1 GPARGGT
8 AAGGRRRGPRVE
20 GAPARPGPEGPAL
33 TPAQPWLRLRL
44 PQHSARGDTRAE
56 SRRGA
61 PGAGSA
67 PGAVFAASSAAF
79 ELRGITFTRQGRRT
93 LKIFK
98 KSSIPGV
105 VITQF
110 VNDIPQGCST
120 PDFEK
125 KPLSLTLQ
133 EGKNA
138 IFRAVVKG
146 VPAPEV
152 KWSRTTKGMDDPA
165 KYEMSFNSATNE
177 FILQIK
183 SLVLDDS
190 DLYRCCAV
198 NAYGEASC
206 SAGLRIIQVGFKRKA
221 KYVPVHAADELK
233 KTLLDSKRLLR
244 KRVAA
249 PKPKPLD
256 KEAVWQLL
264 LHADRRDYEK
274 ICMKYGIAD
283 FRGMLRKLQ
292 EIRKDTES
300 EQDKL
305 IHSLKNFEHIKVN
318 KEGNATFSLEME
330 LKNSNSNVYL
340 LKDGERLRYGTG
352 DEYRKHCLR
361 RVGRR
366 YYFTVNDVQP
376 EDAGVYQ
383 VRVEDIPVFSTELD
397 AQAIPAR
404 FRQPLS
410 DVRCAEA
417 GDAEFQCVLC
427 TPCHQPLW
435 LHKSHPLQASD
446 KHQISVTPD
455 GLTHKLIVRN
465 AGPSD
470 SGLYTLDAGQGSSSA
485 WLLVEYDEVAH
496 SPSVIGKMLPIYPHV
511 FEEAVPVITV

>member
-1 GPARGGT
+1 MLGQGVCPPLRREEFQVASPTGHRHLGPGHLLDGYEELCALSEQRHCEPGDAEVTSRG
-8 AAGGRRRGPRVE
+8 
-20 GAPARPGPEGPAL
+20 
-33 TPAQPWLRLRL
+33 
-44 PQHSARGDTRAE
+44 
-56 SRRGA
+56 
-61 PGAGSA
+61 
-67 PGAVFAASSAAF
+67 SSQK
-79 ELRGITFTRQGRRT
+79 LNLQSV
-93 LKIFK
+93 KIFK

-110 VNDIPQGCST
+110 VNDVPQGCST

-125 KPLSLTLQ
+125 KPLTLTLQ
-133 EGKNA
+133 EGETLDKQVKPQIWRFNSMSHLHEKIVMIKSSKNA

-152 KWSRTTKGMDDPA
+152 KWSRTLKGMDDPA

-177 FILQIK
+177 FILEIK

-206 SAGLRIIQVGFKRKA
+206 SAGLRIIQ
-221 KYVPVHAADELK
+221 ELK
-233 KTLLDSKRLLR
+233 QILLASRKMLR
-244 KRVAA
+244 KRVVA

-264 LHADRRDYEK
+264 LHADKRDYEK
-274 ICMKYGIAD
+274 ICMKYGIVD

-305 IHSLKNFEHIKVN
+305 VHSLKNFEHIRVN

-330 LKNSNSNVYL
+330 LKISSSNVYL

-383 VRVEDIPVFSTELD
+383 VRVEDVPIFSTELD
-397 AQAIPAR
+397 AQAIPVR

-427 TPCHQPLW
+427 TPCHEPLW

-465 AGPSD
+465 VGPSD

-485 WLLVEYDEVAH
+485 WLLVE
-496 SPSVIGKMLPIYPHV
+496 SMMK
-511 FEEAVPVITV
+511 